1 VKDGE
6 FDFDKLQE
14 VTRIVTRN
22 LNRVIDK
29 NYYPTEAARKS
40 NMRHRPVGIGVQ
52 GLADVFQM
60 MGLTFDE
67 PKARE
72 INEHIFMALYY
83 ASLTESCQLSKEE
96 GPYETFQGSPAS
108 KGLLQFDMWGI
119 KPMVAFNVLKEDIKT
134 HGLRNSLLVAPM
146 PTASTAQIMGNNE
159 AFEPYTTNIYLRR
172 TLAGEFVMVN
182 KHLVRDLQKIDK
194 WNPTIKNEII
204 RAGGSVQGL
213 GGIPETLKNIYRTVW
228 EIPQKSILDMAAD
241 RGAYIDQSQSLNIF
255 MENPTVAKLSS
266 MHFYGWKKGLK
277 TGMYYLRTRAKAKP
291 QQVTVTPPT
300 DEEKLACSLA
310 NPEGC
315 MMCSG

>member
-1 VKDGE
+1 M
-6 FDFDKLQE
+6 
-14 VTRIVTRN
+14 I
-22 LNRVIDK
+22 
-29 NYYPTEAARKS
+29 
-40 NMRHRPVGIGVQ
+40 
-52 GLADVFQM
+52 
-60 MGLTFDE
+60 
-67 PKARE
+67 
-72 INEHIFMALYY
+72 YY
-83 ASLTESCQLSKEE
+83 AALFESCDLAKEE
-96 GPYETFQGSPAS
+96 GPYETYEGSPAS
-108 KGLLQFDMWGI
+108 QGILQFDMWGVQSN
-119 KPMVAFNVLKEDIKT
+119 PMFDVLKESIKQ
-134 HGLRNSLLVAPM
+134 HGLRNSLLLAPM

-182 KHLVRDLQKIDK
+182 KHLVRDLQKIGK
-194 WNPTIKNEII
+194 WNPQIKNEII
-204 RAGGSVQGL
+204 RAGGSVQNL
-213 GGIPETLKNIYRTVW
+213 DIPLDLKNIYRTVW